1 VKPTENDELVSVSVA
16 KTDVVGFPIG
26 RGSGIVKER
35 SIKENEGYRIGLI
48 VLNEKWVNS
57 KKKKMSRG
65 IVSSEG
71 TVQNENRRRAT

>member
-35 SIKENEGYRIGLI
+35 CIKENEVYRIGLI
-48 VLNEKWVNS
+48 VLNEKCVNS

-65 IVSSEG
+65 IARSEG
-71 TVQNENRRRAT
+71 TVQNEKRRRET

>member
-1 VKPTENDELVSVSVA
+1 MVRVSVA

-35 SIKENEGYRIGLI
+35 CIKENEGYRIGSI
-48 VLNEKWVNS
+48 VLNEKCVNS
-57 KKKKMSRG
+57 KKKKMRRG

-71 TVQNENRRRAT
+71 TAENEYRRRAT